1 MKNRIKILLVLPFLF
16 VLLAVSCKK
25 DDLPKATQ
33 SGANTIAA
41 KINGKAWQKKACTS
55 CIGGGSALEV
65 NYDDRNFF
73 GVGGQNRDQNITI
86 SIIIKSLKSTGTYE
100 LTSQNLNYTEI
111 YSSNDHITYSTSM
124 KNKGRVIINKL
135 DLTNHIISG
144 TFEFTGEDENNP
156 TNTIKVTDG
165 WFDVKYY

>member
-1 MKNRIKILLVLPFLF
+1 MKNRRILAKLMLLMMLLV
-16 VLLAVSCKK
+16 VSCRK

-55 CIGGGSALEV
+55 CIGGGSALEI

-86 SIIIKSLKSTGTYE
+86 SIIIKSLKSTGTYDLKE
-100 LTSQNLNYTEI
+100 QNINYAQVSAYNNVTTH
-111 YSSNDHITYSTSM
+111 YYTSTS
-124 KNKGRVIINKL
+124 NSGQVNITKL
-135 DLTNHIISG
+135 DLENHIISG
-144 TFEFTGEDENNP
+144 TFNFTAGDENNP
-156 TNTIKVTDG
+156 ANTIKITDG
-165 WFDVKYY
+165 SFDVKYY